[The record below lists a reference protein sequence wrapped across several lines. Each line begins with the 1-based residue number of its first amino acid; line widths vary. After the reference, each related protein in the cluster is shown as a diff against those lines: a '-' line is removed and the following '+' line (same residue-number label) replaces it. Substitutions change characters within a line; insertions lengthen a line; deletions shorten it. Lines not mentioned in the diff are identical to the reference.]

1 MDIFFFFDVYKETA
15 SKQVNED
22 EEQQLKAYKQL
33 FSVLINLDPPV
44 EIDRLWS
51 VSKNKTAREQLF
63 TKWIINKVKGDQFDN
78 SLFLGGLHKKRRS
91 VF

>member
-1 MDIFFFFDVYKETA
+1 MDIFFLMCTKKTA

-44 EIDRLWS
+44 KIDRLWS

-63 TKWIINKVKGDQFDN
+63 TKCILNKVKGDQFDN
-78 SLFLGGLHKKRRS
+78 SLVLGGLHKKRRS

>member
-1 MDIFFFFDVYKETA
+1 MDIFFLMCTKKTA

-44 EIDRLWS
+44 EIDRL
-51 VSKNKTAREQLF
+51 
-63 TKWIINKVKGDQFDN
+63 
-78 SLFLGGLHKKRRS
+78 
-91 VF
+91 